1 MQNTKTGK
9 AINIQGENAVWV
21 SATDSTSIVFEPGTL
36 YVGSAGTVVLLPF
49 VSQGADT
56 TTNNA
61 KVTFPTVP
69 AGTILPVLTR
79 RVIATGTTATG
90 FVIIY

>member
-1 MQNTKTGK
+1 MHKTKTGK
-9 AINIQGENAVWV
+9 GINIQGENAVWV

-36 YVGSAGTVVLLPF
+36 YVGGAGTVVLLPF
-49 VSQGADT
+49 VSQGAST
-56 TTNNA
+56 ATNA
-61 KVTFPTVP
+61 AAVTFPTVP

>member
-1 MQNTKTGK
+1 MNYTKNGK
-9 AINIQGENAVWV
+9 GINLQAENAVWIQK
-21 SATDSTSIVFEPGTL
+21 TDSTSVVFEPGTL

-49 VSQGADT
+49 VTRDADT

-61 KVTFPTVP
+61 AVTFPTVP
-69 AGTILPVLTR
+69 AGTVLPILTR

-90 FVIIY
+90 FVIMY